1 MKASIC
7 LKTIF
12 LAMMYLA
19 SVTAAYTQDA
29 TPPDAKPQETPNPIA
44 TKPPEGKQ
52 NLLLQLGLSR
62 EQIQQIRRLNV
73 ERKPMMEDAQR
84 RFREANRALD
94 EAIYADQVN
103 DIDVQSRLK
112 DVQVAQAEVA
122 NIRYTNELS
131 VRKILTTEQL
141 VRFRELRQKFEMVRR
156 ATENQ
161 RPNGGGRVIGQ
172 RPAGTTQP
180 LRALREKPPSV
191 RQVMRQNQQRPKP

>member
-19 SVTAAYTQDA
+19 FVTAAYAQDA
-29 TPPDAKPQETPNPIA
+29 TPQETPKPVA
-44 TKPPEGKQ
+44 AKPPEGKQ

-62 EQIQQIRRLNV
+62 EQIQQIRRLNA

-156 ATENQ
+156 TTENQ

-180 LRALREKPPSV
+180 LRALREKQPSV
-191 RQVMRQNQQRPKP
+191 RQLMRQNQQRPKP

>member
-19 SVTAAYTQDA
+19 FVTAAYAQDA
-29 TPPDAKPQETPNPIA
+29 TPQETPKPVA
-44 TKPPEGKQ
+44 AKPPEGKQ

-62 EQIQQIRRLNV
+62 EQIQQIRRLNA

-131 VRKILTTEQL
+131 VRKILMPEQL

-156 ATENQ
+156 TTENQ

-180 LRALREKPPSV
+180 LRALREKQPSV
-191 RQVMRQNQQRPKP
+191 RQLMRQNQQRPKP